1 MRRRRTLFVDSDIVL
16 SENFILRK
24 FSSVSCA
31 KLFGDRLL
39 RKPTT
44 GIFSCCARDAN
55 GRARAAEQRDEL
67 ATLHSITSS
76 ARARTVAGRSRP
88 SAFAVLRLMTSSY
101 LEVLFNRQV

>member
-44 GIFSCCARDAN
+44 GIFSCCAR
-55 GRARAAEQRDEL
+55 AASGHAAAVPPSSAMNSRL
-67 ATLHSITSS
+67 TSS
-76 ARARTVAGRSRP
+76 ARTSSEVGSVRP
-88 SAFAVLRLMTSSY
+88 SALAAF
-101 LEVLFNRQV
+101 